1 MLIFLLAFV
10 FVSSLFGVVIETILT
25 NSPIGF
31 IREGLSGFIIP
42 NFILLTISIFIGW
55 LCGKFLENL
64 PFRAL
69 GCWFTKNWLK
79 DLLFGLTLACS
90 LRR

>member
-1 MLIFLLAFV
+1 
-10 FVSSLFGVVIETILT
+10 VVIETILT